1 MDRTPPVRLRLLTMR
16 SVVDAVL
23 VVAAVLVLLRLLWR

>member
-1 MDRTPPVRLRLLTMR
+1 LTMR

-23 VVAAVLVLLRLLWR
+23 AVAAVLVRLRLLWELLPR